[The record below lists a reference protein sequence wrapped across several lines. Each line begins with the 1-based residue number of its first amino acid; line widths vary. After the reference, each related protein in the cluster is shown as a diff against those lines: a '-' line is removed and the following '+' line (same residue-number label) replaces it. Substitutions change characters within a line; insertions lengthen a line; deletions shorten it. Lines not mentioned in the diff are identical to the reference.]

1 MIRNVNWSNTLKTS
15 HKHTLTHI
23 SLFPV
28 SVTLLKQNKSMR
40 SLVVGASQ
48 LLLSRSSTLFFSPN
62 SRRSLSK
69 HLHFCNLSLHNTF
82 LSLRSFVIM
91 AASDEFVKGTVLP
104 NGVAVIT
111 LDRPKA
117 LNAMNLEMDIK
128 YKSFLDK
135 WEADPKVKCVL
146 VESSSPRAFSAG
158 MDIKGVV
165 AEILQDK
172 NTPLVQKIISLSAG
186 GDVKTIAAKNQV
198 SDVIEVF
205 TAEYSLIC
213 KISDYKKPY
222 TSFMDGITNGI
233 WNWPIWSWS
242 LPAHHRGLRTVLA
255 MPENGIGLFP
265 DVGFAYIAAQTPGKG
280 SVGAYL
286 GMTGKR
292 ISTPA
297 DALYVGLGTDYIPS
311 TNLGSLK
318 ENLLAATFSEDPHQD
333 ITSLLARYSS
343 YPESEPQLK
352 QLLPQIASSFAGNKS
367 VNETIQELKKHQLST
382 DASVAEW
389 ANDALIAL
397 GKGAPFSLCLTQKHF
412 SRVASASGKDNDLS
426 SLTGVMKTEYRI
438 AIRSSLRNDFAEG
451 VRAVLVD
458 KDQNPKWAPPS
469 IDEVDPK
476 EVEALFEPLAPKI
489 EELKA

>member
-1 MIRNVNWSNTLKTS
+1 
-15 HKHTLTHI
+15 
-23 SLFPV
+23 
-28 SVTLLKQNKSMR
+28 MR

-82 LSLRSFVIM
+82 LSLRSFAIM

-172 NTPLVQKIISLSAG
+172 NTPLVQK
-186 GDVKTIAAKNQV
+186 
-198 SDVIEVF
+198 VF

-213 KISDYKKPY
+213 KISEYKKPY
-222 TSFMDGITNGI
+222 ISFMDGITMGFGI
-233 WNWPIWSWS
+233 
-242 LPAHHRGLRTVLA
+242 GLSGHGRYRLITERTVLA